1 MMIVAIVEEMDIMIV
16 PVAHAGE
23 VEMMIVAVVEEM
35 EKFLVQVHLLRR
47 ERIAI
52 YVVVDTQL
60 YMVNILSALRVGLQD
75 ILNMIIIVDIRRT
88 QITILVQ
95 Q

>member
-35 EKFLVQVHLLRR
+35 EKFLVQVHLPQW

-60 YMVNILSALRVGLQD
+60 FMVQIMNALRVGLQD
-75 ILNMIIIVDIRRT
+75 MVNSVIGVDMVIQ
-88 QITILVQ
+88 QITILV
-95 Q
+95 